1 MDRRIK
7 KEPTDNEYFE
17 ILSMEYDEENH
28 EFHIEFNR
36 SIQIFKIKLLINK
49 LIKGNFVEEFTF
61 ENLEPALL
69 FDKKII
75 GKIKPHYY
83 ENDINKIEKFKY
95 ITTDHVSIKF
105 NDTNTEDFISLCNTN
120 LKRMIINKEK
130 IIFKI
135 EYIFS

>member
-1 MDRRIK
+1 MVSYLRMDRRIK

-61 ENLEPALL
+61 ENLEP
-69 FDKKII
+69 
-75 GKIKPHYY
+75 
-83 ENDINKIEKFKY
+83 
-95 ITTDHVSIKF
+95 VSY
-105 NDTNTEDFISLCNTN
+105 THLTLPT
-120 LKRMIINKEK
+120 KRIV
-130 IIFKI
+130 
-135 EYIFS
+135 